1 MNHFRYKNNLLCVEG
16 LSLSDIAG
24 RVGTPF
30 FVYSRSSIQEQI
42 RSYKKGIASRNH
54 ILCYALKA
62 NSNPAILGLA
72 RSEGC
77 GADIT
82 SGGEL
87 YAALAAGISASK
99 IVYAGVGKTD
109 GEIRSAVKAGILMFN
124 VESRAEIE
132 SINSIAGRLGKKA
145 RVAVRINPD
154 VDAKTHKKITTGKS
168 RTKFGIPIS
177 DAVGFYLS
185 ARSLKN
191 IETAGIHSHI
201 GSQIVS
207 VAPFVAA
214 AKKIKNLVGKLESV
228 GLKIKYVDLGGGLG
242 IRYRDENPPSG
253 ESFVREMFGVFSS
266 ERDLARTYIFEPG
279 RSIVGAAGALVAS
292 VVYHKEVLGKHFFIA
307 DAGMSD
313 LIRPTLYDA
322 YHEILP
328 VKKPRGKNI
337 TADVVGPICET
348 GDFLGLSRRLPLMK
362 KNDLIAVMC
371 AGAYGFAMSS
381 RYNSRPRAAE
391 VLVSD
396 GKFKIVRKRETYAD
410 LDACV

>member
-1 MNHFRYKNNLLCVEG
+1 
-16 LSLSDIAG
+16 
-24 RVGTPF
+24 
-30 FVYSRSSIQEQI
+30 EQM
-42 RSYKKGIASRNH
+42 RDYKKGLASRNH

-62 NSNPAILGLA
+62 NSNPSILALA

-87 YAALAAGISASK
+87 HEALAAGISASK

-109 GEIRSAVKAGILMFN
+109 GEIRQAVKAGILMFN

-132 SINSIAGRLGKKA
+132 SINSIAGRFGKKA

-154 VDAKTHKKITTGKS
+154 VDAKTHKKITTGTA
-168 RTKFGIPIS
+168 RAKFGIPIS
-177 DAVGFYLS
+177 DAIEFYLS
-185 ARSLKN
+185 SRPLKN
-191 IETAGIHSHI
+191 IEIAGIHSHI

-207 VAPFVAA
+207 VAPFVSA
-214 AKKIKNLVGKLESV
+214 AKKIKNLVGKLESA
-228 GLKIKYVDLGGGLG
+228 GFKIKYVDLGGGLG
-242 IRYRDENPPSG
+242 IRYRRGENPPSP

-279 RSIVGAAGALVAS
+279 RSIVGVAGALVAS

-328 VKKPRGKNI
+328 VKKPRAKTV

-348 GDFLGLSRRLPLMK
+348 GDFLALSRKLPLMK

-391 VLVSD
+391 ILVSD

-410 LDACV
+410 LAMTDL